1 MEIARADYV
10 QKLDNVRGNGLV
22 KIITG
27 VRRCGKSYLLFTLY
41 RSFLKRK
48 GVADDHI
55 VTVQLDDDEAVELRD
70 PKKLS
75 AWIKERLPND
85 GMPTYVFIDEIQMC
99 KPDKD
104 APKPIVTFYDVLNS
118 LMKKP
123 GVDVYVT
130 GSNSEMLSKDIAT
143 NFRDRGVE
151 IRVWPLSFE
160 EYLPVSGMEKM
171 EAWDRYLAWG
181 GMPLCVL
188 AHDDRGRRA
197 YLNTL
202 FQRIYLK
209 DIVERY
215 SLTDDGAMLSAV
227 VDILASDVGS
237 LTNPQKLA
245 GSAQADCGVK
255 ISGPTVA
262 KYIGHLV
269 DSFLY
274 NKADR
279 WDVKGKRYLSY
290 PSKYYSVDLGLRN
303 ARLNFRQVELS
314 HLMENA
320 IYNELLRRGYGV
332 DVGVVETVGKDKNGK
347 SVKKRSEIDFVVNLG
362 QTKVYIQSAFAIPD
376 QAKREQETYSLRHSG
391 DFFKKIVVENGVA
404 MPRTDDNGIVY
415 VGVIPFLLHPDI
427 LE

>member
-1 MEIARADYV
+1 
-10 QKLDNVRGNGLV
+10 
-22 KIITG
+22 
-27 VRRCGKSYLLFTLY
+27 
-41 RSFLKRK
+41 
-48 GVADDHI
+48 
-55 VTVQLDDDEAVELRD
+55 
-70 PKKLS
+70 
-75 AWIKERLPND
+75 
-85 GMPTYVFIDEIQMC
+85 
-99 KPDKD
+99 
-104 APKPIVTFYDVLNS
+104 
-118 LMKKP
+118 
-123 GVDVYVT
+123 
-130 GSNSEMLSKDIAT
+130 
-143 NFRDRGVE
+143 
-151 IRVWPLSFE
+151 
-160 EYLPVSGMEKM
+160 
-171 EAWDRYLAWG
+171 
-181 GMPLCVL
+181 MPLCVL
-188 AHDDRGRRA
+188 AHDDRARRS

-215 SLTDDGAMLSAV
+215 SLADDGAKLTAV

-237 LTNPQKLA
+237 LTNPQKLS
-245 GSAQADCGVK
+245 GSIQTDCGVK

-274 NKADR
+274 NKAER

-347 SVKKRSEIDFVVNLG
+347 SIKKRSEIDFVVNLG
-362 QTKVYIQSAFAIPD
+362 RTKVYIQSAFAIPNRV
-376 QAKREQETYSLRHSG
+376 KREQETYSLRHSG
-391 DFFKKIVVENGVA
+391 DFFKKIVIENGVA
-404 MPRTDDNGIVY
+404 MPRTDDDGIVY
-415 VGVIPFLLHPDI
+415 VGVIPFLLHPEI

>member
-1 MEIARADYV
+1 MEIARDDYV
-10 QKLDNVRGNGLV
+10 KKLNKARGNGLV

-41 RSFLKRK
+41 RAFLKRD
-48 GVADDHI
+48 GVTDDHI
-55 VTVQLDDDEAVELRD
+55 IAVQLDDDEAVELRE
-70 PKKLS
+70 PRKLS

-85 GMPTYVFIDEIQMC
+85 GMPTYVLIDEIQMC
-99 KPDKD
+99 KPGRDSL
-104 APKPIVTFYDVLNS
+104 KPIVTFYDVLNS

-130 GSNSEMLSKDIAT
+130 GSNSEMLSKDVAT

-160 EYLPVSGMEKM
+160 ECLSVGEMEKM
-171 EAWDRYLAWG
+171 EVWDRYLTWG

-188 AHDDRGRRA
+188 ASDDRDRRT

-202 FQRIYLK
+202 FRRIYLK

-215 SLTDDGAMLSAV
+215 SLADDGTMLSTV

-245 GSAQADCGVK
+245 GAAQADCGVK

-262 KYIGHLV
+262 KYIDHLV

-332 DVGVVETVGKDKNGK
+332 DVGMVETVGKDKNGK
-347 SVKKRSEIDFVVNLG
+347 SVKKRSEIDFIVNLG

-376 QAKREQETYSLRHSG
+376 RAKREQETYSLRHSG
-391 DFFKKIVVENGVA
+391 DFFRKIVVENGIA
-404 MPRTDDNGIVY
+404 MPRTDDDGIVY
-415 VGVIPFLLHPDI
+415 VGAIPFMLHPEI
-427 LE
+427 IE

>member
-1 MEIARADYV
+1 MEIARDDYV
-10 QKLDNVRGNGLV
+10 RKLDNVRGNGLV

-41 RSFLKRK
+41 RSFLRRK
-48 GVADDHI
+48 GVPDDHI
-55 VTVQLDDDEAVELRD
+55 VSVQLDDDEAVELRN
-70 PKKLS
+70 PRNLS
-75 AWIKERLPND
+75 AWIKERLPKD
-85 GMPTYVFIDEIQMC
+85 GTPTYVFIDEIQMC

-130 GSNSEMLSKDIAT
+130 GSNSEMLSKDVAT

-151 IRVWPLSFE
+151 VRVWPLGFDE
-160 EYLPVSGMEKM
+160 FLPVSGMEKT
-171 EAWDRYLAWG
+171 EAWDRYLTWG

-188 AHDDRGRRA
+188 ARDDRGRRA
-197 YLNTL
+197 YLDTL

-215 SLTDDGAMLSAV
+215 SLADDGTMLSAV

-245 GSAQADCGVK
+245 GSAQTDCGVK

-274 NKADR
+274 NKAER
-279 WDVKGKRYLSY
+279 WDVKGKKYLSY

-347 SVKKRSEIDFVVNLG
+347 SIKKRSEIDFVVNLG
-362 QTKVYIQSAFAIPD
+362 QSKVYIQSAFAIPD

-391 DFFKKIVVENGVA
+391 DFFKKIVIENGIA
-404 MPRTDDNGIVY
+404 MPRTDADGIVY
-415 VGVIPFLLHPDI
+415 VGVIPFLLHPEI